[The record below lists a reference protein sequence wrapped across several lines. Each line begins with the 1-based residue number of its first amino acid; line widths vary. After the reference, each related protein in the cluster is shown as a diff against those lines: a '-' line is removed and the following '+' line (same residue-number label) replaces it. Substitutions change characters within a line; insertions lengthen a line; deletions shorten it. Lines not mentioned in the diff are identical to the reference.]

1 MLQIKPS
8 NTGSYR
14 VPAAPGKT
22 LRMLTWCSVRL
33 AVQMIDFP
41 SSIQNGRASRGGRAW
56 RVSYRYILR
65 RQSEKTVLKS
75 FQSDDCVTLSYRTL
89 TMWTNRAVRMA
100 RPVRL
105 LPTLAKNQRQYWSTS
120 GRLPR
125 GLQPSVGRV
134 FYNETNANGCFIV
147 VRNIV
152 IVNILI
158 QRLWETSL
166 KPQSAPT
173 IKPKKPWL
181 VRWIGA
187 LTRPELCRR
196 IGDALAEPS
205 RRLKERRERAKEE
218 EHLSKTELKLISIGL
233 AAFYCAKSVLR
244 WTPVVLSFPVLPL
257 LLATRD
263 ETSGEAIRKNT
274 CKHLESCFAFT

>member
-1 MLQIKPS
+1 
-8 NTGSYR
+8 
-14 VPAAPGKT
+14 
-22 LRMLTWCSVRL
+22 
-33 AVQMIDFP
+33 
-41 SSIQNGRASRGGRAW
+41 
-56 RVSYRYILR
+56 
-65 RQSEKTVLKS
+65 
-75 FQSDDCVTLSYRTL
+75 
-89 TMWTNRAVRMA
+89 MA

-158 QRLWETSL
+158 QRLWDTSP
-166 KPQSAPT
+166 KPRSAPT
-173 IKPKKPWL
+173 IKSNQPWL

-196 IGDALAEPS
+196 IRDALEEPS

-218 EHLSKTELKLISIGL
+218 EHLLRTEQKLISIAL
-233 AAFYCAKSVLR
+233 AALYCAISVLQ
-244 WTPVVLSFPVLPL
+244 WTPVVLGFPVLPV
-257 LLATRD
+257 LLATRARD
-263 ETSGEAIRKNT
+263 ETSGEALLENT
-274 CKHLESCFAFT
+274 CKHLETCFAFT